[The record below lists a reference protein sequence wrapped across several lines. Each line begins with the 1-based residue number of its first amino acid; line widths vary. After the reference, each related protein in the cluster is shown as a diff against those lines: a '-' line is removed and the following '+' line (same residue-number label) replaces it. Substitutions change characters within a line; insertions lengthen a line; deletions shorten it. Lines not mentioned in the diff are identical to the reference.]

1 MKQPYYR
8 IFLGESKIE
17 LTDYVEQFKFED
29 CVEQDSLLEIRLSP
43 PKPFEFA
50 EEPSLLSG
58 ALVYFEFGFLGIEN
72 SGTRVARITDVSVKY
87 SESVGITL
95 KCLDKGTVMKK
106 SSSCKVWKNKT
117 TREIVTEIAGLY
129 GMSVKCD
136 IIGTTWKS
144 LPQGH
149 LSDFEFLQRIAI
161 NEGSGKYICY
171 VSDTELRFEERGTA
185 KTSKKTYTY
194 GDPQGGVIA
203 FEPVNAETTAKGIS
217 ATAVGFDAKTKKP
230 LTESSDR
237 NNGTV
242 LGKFVS
248 VYDSQSKL
256 KKIGLKDEILD
267 NGRLPTD
274 GIWSKVNGLEKRL
287 VMPSA
292 KKHVAASA
300 AGTATG
306 EGGLKQET
314 ATLTLEGDPTIRV
327 NEVVTIAGVYKRHL
341 GNWLS
346 TKVTHSIA
354 NSGYLTKIELLKNG
368 SKVGTEPAAKTNT
381 TVGKE
386 SPDKKKLLL
395 YDKDSELYERNPLK
409 GIVE

>member
-1 MKQPYYR
+1 
-8 IFLGESKIE
+8 
-17 LTDYVEQFKFED
+17 
-29 CVEQDSLLEIRLSP
+29 
-43 PKPFEFA
+43 
-50 EEPSLLSG
+50 
-58 ALVYFEFGFLGIEN
+58 
-72 SGTRVARITDVSVKY
+72 
-87 SESVGITL
+87 
-95 KCLDKGTVMKK
+95 
-106 SSSCKVWKNKT
+106 
-117 TREIVTEIAGLY
+117 
-129 GMSVKCD
+129 
-136 IIGTTWKS
+136 
-144 LPQGH
+144 
-149 LSDFEFLQRIAI
+149 
-161 NEGSGKYICY
+161 
-171 VSDTELRFEERGTA
+171 
-185 KTSKKTYTY
+185 
-194 GDPQGGVIA
+194 
-203 FEPVNAETTAKGIS
+203 
-217 ATAVGFDAKTKKP
+217 
-230 LTESSDR
+230 
-237 NNGTV
+237 
-242 LGKFVS
+242 
-248 VYDSQSKL
+248 
-256 KKIGLKDEILD
+256 
-267 NGRLPTD
+267 
-274 GIWSKVNGLEKRL
+274 
-287 VMPSA
+287 MPSA